1 MDSPA
6 RYAGLFVPRAS
17 EETAVNTG
25 ISKEEHQ
32 QGVLDFVNTF
42 VIVNGNAIA
51 QYGAMVGGIRQLSTA
66 DMSETLAAFVSG
78 QQGRG
83 HRTMKSDLSDD
94 SEVKGATNIYTL
106 SHYPKWAIR
115 FASDEHINRYFN
127 ARRIFLIEYYKKDD
141 RVVVDIYVVS
151 GQDPVFRQAIKDWKK
166 GRYTSDNFCLLS
178 PQGSGV
184 ARHGV
189 GYFRLPLAC
198 RVIENE
204 QGKAEISHWDVEA
217 CIAATDLAKKDGV
230 DALSR
235 KQKEKYL
242 CKKVG

>member
-1 MDSPA
+1 M
-6 RYAGLFVPRAS
+6 
-17 EETAVNTG
+17 EKG
-25 ISKEEHQ
+25 ISKEEQQ
-32 QGVLDFVNTF
+32 QGVLDFVNTI
-42 VIVNGNAIA
+42 VIGNGNAIA
-51 QYGAMVGGIRQLSTA
+51 QFGAMVGGICQPATA
-66 DMSETLAAFVSG
+66 DMSETLAALVSG

-106 SHYPKWAIR
+106 SRYPKWAI
-115 FASDEHINRYFN
+115 SLPTDQQVKRYYN

-141 RVVVDIYVVS
+141 RVVVDVYVVS
-151 GQDPVFRQAIKDWKK
+151 GQDRVFRQAIKDWKS
-166 GRYTSDNFCLLS
+166 GGYASPIFCLLS

-189 GYFRLPLAC
+189 GYFRLPLVC

-217 CIAATDLAKKDGV
+217 CVAATDLAKTEGV